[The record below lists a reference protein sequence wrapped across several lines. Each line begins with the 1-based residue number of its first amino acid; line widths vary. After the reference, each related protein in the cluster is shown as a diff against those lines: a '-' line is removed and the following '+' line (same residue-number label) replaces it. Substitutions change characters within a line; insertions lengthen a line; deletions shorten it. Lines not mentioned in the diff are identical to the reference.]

1 VQLSTAGRRRITGA
15 ALAAPALVLFGLF
28 GVVPLI
34 GVVVLSFAHW
44 NGLGAISVA
53 GLANWRSELTQSGT
67 WEALWLSVK
76 VMLLS
81 WVIQTPIALAIGIFQ
96 SPKARWRSP
105 FAALFF
111 LPLLLSSVAIGLAW
125 QNLLD
130 PSFGLGSEPGLGW
143 LAKSWLGS
151 PSLALYTV
159 IVVIAWQFV
168 PFHALLYMAGVR
180 QIPAVLYEAAEIDGA
195 TPWQRFVRITLPQLR
210 YTIVTSTTFIL
221 VGSLTYFDLIY
232 VLTGGTG
239 GPGTATLVLP
249 MDMYVTGFTGHQMGA
264 ASVLATLLVAVG
276 LGIGLLTTRL
286 SGFTRMRSQ
295 QEGL

>member
-1 VQLSTAGRRRITGA
+1 VHVSTAGRRRLTGA
-15 ALAAPALVLFGLF
+15 VLAAPALGLFGLF
-28 GVVPLI
+28 GVIPLI
-34 GVVVLSFAHW
+34 GVVVLSLGKW
-44 NGLGAISVA
+44 DGLGSIAWA
-53 GLANWRSELTQSGT
+53 GLASWHSVLTESGT
-67 WEALWLSVK
+67 WDALWLSVK
-76 VMLLS
+76 VMALS
-81 WVIQTPIALAIGIFQ
+81 WLIQTPIALALGMFQ
-96 SPKARWRSP
+96 APQARWRTP
-105 FAALFF
+105 FAVLFF

-130 PSFGLGSEPGLGW
+130 PSFGIGSAPGLHW
-143 LAKSWLGS
+143 LARPWLGS

-159 IVVIAWQFV
+159 IFVIAWQFA
-168 PFHALLYMAGVR
+168 PFHALLYQAGIR

-195 TPWQRFVRITLPQLR
+195 TSWQRFRHITLPQLR

-232 VLTGGTG
+232 VLSGGTG

-249 MDMYVTGFTGHQMGA
+249 LDMYVTGFSEHQMGA
-264 ASVLATLLVAVG
+264 ASAIATLLVLAG